1 MAAVL
6 VSGCGGQQDD
16 TDPNDRIVLGGGRA
30 LTQIPPQDRKPAAVA
45 TGPDLDGTGT
55 VTTNHPGKVTVI
67 NVWGSWCA
75 PCRKEAP
82 DLNAA
87 SAETKDVAVFVGL
100 NVRENNQAAAR
111 AFVRSFEVPYVHS
124 YDPNGAQ
131 LVVFAGDL
139 APNAIPSTL
148 IIDPQGRTVARI
160 VGIVTKATLVQ
171 LIRDVNEGR

>member
-111 AFVRSFEVPYVHS
+111 AFVRSFEVPYVHI

-148 IIDPQGRTVARI
+148 IIDPQGRTAARI